1 MIKAK
6 NKKKND
12 ALKKRNARKNE
23 KQESGELEVVDENDN
38 PQLLEP
44 APPSLEQIK
53 AACDYQ
59 EFLFRDLVK
68 QQ

>member
-23 KQESGELEVVDENDN
+23 KWESGELEVVDENDN